1 MSKVG
6 RKSGSIAVALLMLW
20 ASFLSITV
28 TFSPNVVAGTVVSG
42 LITTDTTWNETNSP
56 YWVVGDVV
64 VDYNV
69 TLTIEAGVSVQ
80 FDTGWLGMIVYGN
93 LHSLGNPSKRV
104 TITSNFTSPT
114 PNSWRNITIENT
126 GSARIYNTD
135 FSYGETA
142 MKIYSHSNRI
152 EDSKFFRNRYGLFVD
167 SSKNTI
173 LNSTFERN
181 DGGGLSFGHS
191 STDNMVVN
199 STIVLNGDGGI
210 FIGSQTPGYSVLT
223 GSTIWGNQ
231 LNGVYIATSQGWD
244 IMCNLVSSNGLRGFY
259 TYTSNVSI
267 HHNNIMNNSD
277 NAHDAHNWNSW
288 DNGTEGNYWD
298 DYNGTDGDGNGIGD
312 TPYLIQP
319 QNQDNYPF
327 MNPIPSCP
335 GGIPVGQLPVAVASP
350 TNQTI
355 HISQFAWFGGINSS
369 DPDGWIVS
377 YYWDFG
383 DGYSAWGMNV
393 SHKYNSPGQF
403 TVGLK
408 VTDNDGLTD
417 WDYVTVTVWADPPVS
432 DAGPDQVV
440 NLTDVVVLNGSGS
453 YDPDGSIIE
462 WVWYFGDGSPPEYGE
477 TVTHVYS
484 AEGNYTAT
492 LWVTDNDNLK
502 DSDTAIITVLPEL
515 QPPIPVTNGPY
526 LGRKNFPVNFTA
538 VGSYDPD
545 GSIVD
550 LEWDFGDGSPTAHG
564 WNVSHTYSSGGN
576 YTVTL
581 TATDN
586 DNLTATNTT
595 LAFIE
600 DETPGAPGGQNAAL
614 GGGNLDDVMLGW
626 SLSPDDGG
634 IENDVVGYEIHYGT
648 SYDSGGAGY
657 TLLDTVPAGST
668 SYTHIGGGQ
677 SDTNTY
683 FYIVKAVDDAGQEAF
698 GRQTVKF
705 ARHMPVGMQLISI
718 PVIMSDTSIQTVFQT
733 VDFNRVIY
741 YDAMAGKRHNWK
753 TFDTR
758 KPYWSLTDVDE
769 TMALWVDVKTDGYLV
784 TAGLVPQ
791 DTTIRLVVGWNF
803 VGYAS
808 FIDRMVGDTFS
819 GAIYQNVEG
828 FDPMDPPW
836 YLLRLSAT
844 DVLSFGNGYWIH
856 VSEEFDWTVTN

>member
-1 MSKVG
+1 
-6 RKSGSIAVALLMLW
+6 
-20 ASFLSITV
+20 
-28 TFSPNVVAGTVVSG
+28 
-42 LITTDTTWNETNSP
+42 
-56 YWVVGDVV
+56 
-64 VDYNV
+64 
-69 TLTIEAGVSVQ
+69 
-80 FDTGWLGMIVYGN
+80 MIVHGN
-93 LHSLGNPSKRV
+93 LRSLGTPSRRV
-104 TITSNFTSPT
+104 TITSNFTNPA
-114 PNSWRNITIENT
+114 PHSWRNITIKST
-126 GSARIYNTD
+126 GRAEIYNTD
-135 FSYGETA
+135 MSYGEVA
-142 MKIYSHSNRI
+142 IKLYSDWNRI
-152 EDSKFFRNRYGLFVD
+152 EDSKFLRNWYGVFVY
-167 SSKNTI
+167 SSHNRF
-173 LNSTFERN
+173 LNASFERN
-181 DGGGLSFGHS
+181 EAGMVFTDSSSHNTVYNSTVVLSRGGGIHL
-191 STDNMVVN
+191 
-199 STIVLNGDGGI
+199 
-210 FIGSQTPGYSVLT
+210 GSDMAGTSEFM

-231 LNGVYIATSQGWD
+231 RNGISIRNTQGWEVS
-244 IMCNLVSSNGLRGFY
+244 CNLISSNGLRGIDLVAA
-259 TYTSNVSI
+259 NASI

-277 NAHDAHNWNSW
+277 NGYDTHNWASW
-288 DNGTEGNYWD
+288 DTGVGGNYWD
-298 DYNGTDGDGNGIGD
+298 DYGGADIDGDGIGD
-312 TPYLIQP
+312 TPYQILP
-319 QNQDNYPF
+319 ENQDNYPF
-327 MNPIPSCP
+327 MDPIPSCP
-335 GGIPVGQLPVAVASP
+335 GGIPVGQLPVAVARP
-350 TNQTI
+350 TNQTV
-355 HISQFAWFGGINSS
+355 HISQSAWFNGSNSS

-383 DGYSAWGMNV
+383 DGDSAWGMNV
-393 SHKYNSPGQF
+393 SHQYSAAGQF

-408 VTDNDGLTD
+408 VTDNDGNTD

-432 DAGPDQVV
+432 DAGPDQVAYV
-440 NLTDVVVLNGSGS
+440 GQTVVFNGSDS
-453 YDPDGSIIE
+453 YDPDGVIIE
-462 WVWYFGDGSPPEYGE
+462 WEWSFGDGHYDYGE
-477 TVTHVYS
+477 IVTHIYY
-484 AEGNYTAT
+484 AAGNYTVT
-492 LWVTDNDNLK
+492 LWVTDNDNFK
-502 DSDTAIITVLPEL
+502 DSDTAIVTILPAL
-515 QPPIPVTNGPY
+515 QPPIPVINGPY
-526 LGRKNFPVNFTA
+526 FGRKNFPVNFTA
-538 VGSYDPD
+538 IGSYDPD

-595 LAFIE
+595 LAYIE
-600 DETPGAPGGQNAAL
+600 DESPGAPSGQNAAL

-626 SLSPDDGG
+626 SLSPDDGS

-668 SYTHIGGGQ
+668 SYTHVGGGQ
-677 SDTNTY
+677 SDTHTY

-705 ARHMPVGMQLISI
+705 ARHMPVGMQLISV
-718 PVIMSDTSIQTVFQT
+718 PVIMSDTSVQTVFQT

-758 KPYWSLTDVDE
+758 KPYSSLTDVDE

-784 TAGLVPQ
+784 TAGLVPL

-844 DVLSFGNGYWIH
+844 DVLSFGRGYWIH